1 MKILL
6 SNKYYYYRGGDCTYT
21 IELEELLKEK
31 GHEVAV
37 FSMQHSSNLSSE
49 YSGYFPSEI
58 DFNEIRLN
66 NFIASIIRPFGSQEV
81 RRNFIRL
88 INDFKPDI
96 LHLNNIHSQIS
107 PVIAKI
113 AHERKIVVVW
123 TLHDYKL
130 LCPRY
135 DCMREGKS
143 CELCFS
149 NKFNVVKY
157 KCIKNSF
164 AASLISYF
172 ESKVWNKNKIGN
184 FTDLFICPSLFMLNS
199 MLRGGFKKEKLIT
212 LSNFVNSNRLSLI
225 PNEKEEYY
233 CYIGRLSSEKG
244 IETLLQAA
252 MELPHYTLKIVG
264 TGPLEQNLKAK
275 YKKLHIE
282 FLGYKTWDVLK
293 FLLAGAKCM
302 VIPSEWYE
310 NNPLSVLESLSLG
323 IPVIGANIG
332 GIPELIDHGINGLL
346 FEPGNVI
353 DLKQKISF
361 LWRNSLSLRSS
372 EIAADARFK
381 FNADVHYKK
390 LLEIYNNLLNNII

>member
-6 SNKYYYYRGGDCTYT
+6 SNKYYYYRGGDCIYT

-37 FSMQHSSNLSSE
+37 FTMQHSSNLSSE

-58 DFNEIRLN
+58 DFNKIRLN
-66 NFIASIIRPFGSQEV
+66 NFFASIIRPFGSQEV

-88 INDFKPDI
+88 INDFRPDI

-113 AHERKIVVVW
+113 AHKRKILVVW

-135 DCMREGKS
+135 DCMRKGQS

-157 KCIKNSF
+157 KCIKNSLT
-164 AASLISYF
+164 ASLLSYA
-172 ESKVWNKNKIGN
+172 ESVFWHKNKIEN
-184 FTDLFICPSLFMLNS
+184 FTDLFICPSLFMLNKMIS
-199 MLRGGFKKEKLIT
+199 GEFKAEQFIT
-212 LSNFVNSNRLSLI
+212 LPNFVNNKKLNDITSA
-225 PNEKEEYY
+225 KEDYY

-244 IETLLQAA
+244 VETLLKAA
-252 MELPHYTLKIVG
+252 LELPQFFLKIVG
-264 TGPLEQNLKAK
+264 SGPLEHKLKAK
-275 YKKLHIE
+275 YCSKNIE
-282 FLGYKTWDVLK
+282 FLGYKNWDTLK
-293 FLLAGAKCM
+293 TLLLKARFI

-310 NNPLSVLESLSLG
+310 NSPLSVLESICLG
-323 IPVIGANIG
+323 TPVIGANIG
-332 GIPELIDHGINGLL
+332 GIPELIDSGANGLL

-353 DLKQKISF
+353 DLKNKIF
-361 LWRNSLSLRSS
+361 YLWQNYNCFDKSV
-372 EIAADARFK
+372 IANNARLK
-381 FNADVHYKK
+381 FNEEIHYKK
-390 LLEIYNNLLNNII
+390 LFEVYKNLINN